1 MQDDFNS
8 EQSKSHSA
16 GTSATA
22 DLIPMADTAG
32 ITTKSVERSKVLPV
46 EHNYQDSLA
55 SLQENSVMGPL
66 FPLHT

>member
-1 MQDDFNS
+1 
-8 EQSKSHSA
+8 
-16 GTSATA
+16 
-22 DLIPMADTAG
+22 MADTAG